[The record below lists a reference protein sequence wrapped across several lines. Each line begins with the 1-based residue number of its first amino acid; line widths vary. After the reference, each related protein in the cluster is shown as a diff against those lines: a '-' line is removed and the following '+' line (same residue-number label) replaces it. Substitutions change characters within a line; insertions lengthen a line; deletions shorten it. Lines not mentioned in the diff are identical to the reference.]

1 MNRLNIIDLGLTEY
15 QRALDIQKTLV
26 KKRLD
31 DSVTDTLLLLEHP
44 HVITLGRQTK
54 PGDVLDDSIPIVEV
68 DRGGSAT
75 YHGPGQLIGYVIIDL
90 RRKGISVPIFITKI
104 HESLIRTLSELDIK
118 AERKRKKPG
127 IWIEQKKIA
136 SIGLSVRNWITYHGF
151 SLNVDTDLDKFKIIR
166 PCGFDSQI
174 MTSINYNKKR
184 KYSMEMIKSSII
196 RNFVDVFEYYKIE
209 EKLKA
214 SYSN

>member
-54 PGDVLDDSIPIVEV
+54 PGDVLDNSMPIVEI

-90 RRKGISVPIFITKI
+90 RRKGISVPTLITKI

-174 MTSINYNKKR
+174 MTSINYNKK
-184 KYSMEMIKSSII
+184 KKHSMEIIKSSII
-196 RNFVDVFEYYKIE
+196 RNSVDVFEYYKIE
-209 EKLKA
+209 KKLKA

>member
-90 RRKGISVPIFITKI
+90 RRKGISVPTFITKI

-174 MTSINYNKKR
+174 MTSINYNKK
-184 KYSMEMIKSSII
+184 KKHSMEIIKSSII

-209 EKLKA
+209 KKLKV

>member
-54 PGDVLDDSIPIVEV
+54 PGDVLDNSMPIVEI

-90 RRKGISVPIFITKI
+90 RRKGISVPTLITKI

-127 IWIEQKKIA
+127 VWIEQKKIA

-166 PCGFDSQI
+166 PRTLGQALRIDGITPAAAYILLSHV
-174 MTSINYNKKR
+174 KKG
-184 KYSMEMIKSSII
+184 S
-196 RNFVDVFEYYKIE
+196 N
-209 EKLKA
+209 KLKRA
-214 SYSN
+214 

>member
-1 MNRLNIIDLGLTEY
+1 MLRVRKLLLSYSPHLFFLRFWNQLIDLGLTEY

-54 PGDVLDDSIPIVEV
+54 PGDVLDNSIPIVEI

-90 RRKGISVPIFITKI
+90 RRKGISVPTLITKI
-104 HESLIRTLSELDIK
+104 HESLIRTLSELDITFHK
-118 AERKRKKPG
+118 DLTNSVVVPDNYTLIFE
-127 IWIEQKKIA
+127 IEQ
-136 SIGLSVRNWITYHGF
+136 S
-151 SLNVDTDLDKFKIIR
+151 
-166 PCGFDSQI
+166 
-174 MTSINYNKKR
+174 
-184 KYSMEMIKSSII
+184 
-196 RNFVDVFEYYKIE
+196 
-209 EKLKA
+209 
-214 SYSN
+214 

>member
-54 PGDVLDDSIPIVEV
+54 PGDVLDNSMAIVEI

-90 RRKGISVPIFITKI
+90 RRKGISVTC
-104 HESLIRTLSELDIK
+104 L
-118 AERKRKKPG
+118 G
-127 IWIEQKKIA
+127 
-136 SIGLSVRNWITYHGF
+136 
-151 SLNVDTDLDKFKIIR
+151 
-166 PCGFDSQI
+166 
-174 MTSINYNKKR
+174 
-184 KYSMEMIKSSII
+184 
-196 RNFVDVFEYYKIE
+196 
-209 EKLKA
+209 
-214 SYSN
+214 